1 MIHIQYIQKSTEYH
15 CPFDC
20 PSIPS
25 LKLSSTV
32 CSTSAAD
39 KFASFPLS
47 HSSSHLALKQ
57 WRAKKKEAPLYEVIT
72 HVKKWIYIYII
83 ICVYIYVCVC
93 MYMHI
98 TYVNL
103 LRCVYLV
110 FVRVC
115 VCCIITF
122 HSQIHLMAQQRS
134 DPLGQA
140 PVVIYGHWPKI
151 EVGLVLL
158 LNNLWLPVAKA
169 LSKQLRCNIGIMED
183 ENKQWTLTFS
193 DSSFTRRHS

>member
-1 MIHIQYIQKSTEYH
+1 M
-15 CPFDC
+15 
-20 PSIPS
+20 
-25 LKLSSTV
+25 
-32 CSTSAAD
+32 
-39 KFASFPLS
+39 
-47 HSSSHLALKQ
+47 
-57 WRAKKKEAPLYEVIT
+57 
-72 HVKKWIYIYII
+72 
-83 ICVYIYVCVC
+83 CVC